1 MPKKPAR
8 VLRYAEQLTYE
19 NVLDLEAFCYQQ
31 LERLQDQ
38 VGETGELS
46 FAMRALSRYV
56 STSVVMLEYLLKTD
70 PAERTEWEK
79 AAIVREWQHLRATA
93 HPFNHREDFDWDYWW
108 NPLEHYDATGEAA
121 FRARIAAAAEEVG
134 RS

>member
-1 MPKKPAR
+1 
-8 VLRYAEQLTYE
+8 
-19 NVLDLEAFCYQQ
+19 
-31 LERLQDQ
+31 
-38 VGETGELS
+38 
-46 FAMRALSRYV
+46 
-56 STSVVMLEYLLKTD
+56 MLEYLLKTD
-70 PAERTEWEK
+70 PAERAEREK
-79 AAIVREWQHLRATA
+79 AAIVREWQQLRATA